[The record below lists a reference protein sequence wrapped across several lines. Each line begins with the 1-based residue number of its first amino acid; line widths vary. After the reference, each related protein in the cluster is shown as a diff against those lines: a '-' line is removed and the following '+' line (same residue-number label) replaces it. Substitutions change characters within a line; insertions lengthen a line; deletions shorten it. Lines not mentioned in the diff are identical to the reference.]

1 MIIQNME
8 KNETIEIKVGC
19 DIVEKYVVYREIGT
33 DEVALLECGEREVEE
48 GKKCITFQMVEDEW
62 DSFDEGTP
70 ISVVLNYFEDRFQK
84 DNINTSKVVV
94 FDGDNLPSW
103 FQAMLN
109 TGELKVVSIYEFL
122 SMLGYVE

>member
-33 DEVALLECGEREVEE
+33 DEIALLECSEREVEE

-62 DSFDEGTP
+62 DHFDEGTP

-94 FDGDNLPSW
+94 FDEKSLPSW
-103 FQAMLN
+103 FQLMVN
-109 TGELKVVSIYEFL
+109 TGELKVVSIYDFL
-122 SMLGYVE
+122 SMLGYVA

>member
-19 DIVEKYVVYREIGT
+19 DIVENYVVYREIGT
-33 DEVALLECGEREVEE
+33 DEIALLECSEREVGE

-70 ISVVLNYFEDRFQK
+70 ISVVLNYFENRFQK

>member
-1 MIIQNME
+1 
-8 KNETIEIKVGC
+8 
-19 DIVEKYVVYREIGT
+19 
-33 DEVALLECGEREVEE
+33 
-48 GKKCITFQMVEDEW
+48 MVEDEW

-70 ISVVLNYFEDRFQK
+70 ISVVLNYFEGRFQK

>member
-33 DEVALLECGEREVEE
+33 DEIALLECSEREVEE

-62 DSFDEGTP
+62 DNFDEGTP

-94 FDGDNLPSW
+94 FDEKSLPSW
-103 FQAMLN
+103 LQLMVN
-109 TGELKVVSIYEFL
+109 TGELKVVSIYDFL
-122 SMLGYVE
+122 SMLGYVA

>member
-1 MIIQNME
+1 ME
-8 KNETIEIKVGC
+8 KNETIEIKIGC

-33 DEVALLECGEREVEE
+33 DEIALLECSEREVEE

-62 DSFDEGTP
+62 DNFDEGAP
-70 ISVVLNYFEDRFQK
+70 ISVVLNYFEERFQK

-94 FDGDNLPSW
+94 FDGDDLPSW

>member
-33 DEVALLECGEREVEE
+33 DEKALLECSEREVEE

-62 DSFDEGTP
+62 DNFDEGTP

-94 FDGDNLPSW
+94 FDEKSLPSW
-103 FQAMLN
+103 LQLMVN
-109 TGELKVVSIYEFL
+109 TGELKVVSIYDFL
-122 SMLGYVE
+122 SMLGYVA